1 MPGDSAETVSPM
13 FKLLLKKVIKNFCAA
28 LIFTYH
34 AMTRLL
40 QITNKTETK

>member
-1 MPGDSAETVSPM
+1 MPGDGAETVSPM

-28 LIFTYH
+28 LIFTNH
-34 AMTRLL
+34 AMTQSL